1 MSKAY
6 VLYNTKAG
14 NKESFGASFEKLKAI
29 LSECETEYW
38 EVSTIE
44 DYKSFFASLSPD
56 DDIYILGGDG
66 TLNHFVND
74 IADISYTNNIYYFA
88 AGTGNDFLN
97 DVAKGETGP
106 VLINKYI
113 ASLPTVEVNGK
124 KYRFLNG
131 VGFGIDGYCCEV
143 GDALKEKSDKPVN
156 YTSIAIKGLLFH
168 YKPTNATVTVDGVE
182 YKYKKVWIAPAMNG
196 RCYGGGMMPTP
207 DQDRLD
213 SEHKVSV
220 CVLYGS
226 GKLHTLMVFPSIFK
240 GEHVK
245 HSKMVALHQGHS
257 ITVKFDR
264 PTALQI
270 DGETIKNVSE
280 YHVESATAVTADS
293 V

>member
-6 VLYNTKAG
+6 VLYNPKAG
-14 NKESFGASFEKLKAI
+14 NKEKFEKSMEKLKE
-29 LSECETEYW
+29 LLCGRETFYY
-38 EVSTIE
+38 EVGEIR
-44 DYKSFFASLSPD
+44 DYKEFFAALEPS
-56 DDIYILGGDG
+56 DDIYICGGDG

-74 IADISYTNNIYYFA
+74 IENTVYSNNIYYYA

-97 DVAKGETGP
+97 DIARGECEP

-113 ASLPTVEVNGK
+113 ADLPSVTVNGK
-124 KYRFLNG
+124 RYRFING

-143 GDALKEKSDKPVN
+143 GDALKEKSDDPVN

-168 YKPTNATVTVDGVE
+168 YKPTNATVIVDGAE
-182 YKYKKVWIAPAMNG
+182 YKYKKVWIAPSMNG
-196 RCYGGGMMPTP
+196 RFYGGGMMPTP
-207 DQDRLD
+207 KQDRLNP
-213 SEHKVSV
+213 EHTVSL
-220 CVLYGS
+220 CLLHGS

-245 HSKMVALHQGHS
+245 HEKMVSVHTGHS

-270 DGETIKNVSE
+270 DGETIKDVTE
-280 YHVESATAVTADS
+280 YRVEAGVPS
-293 V
+293 VLTV

>member
-6 VLYNTKAG
+6 VLYNPKAG
-14 NKESFGASFEKLKAI
+14 NKESFKESFEKLKSI
-29 LSECETEYW
+29 LSEREADYKKVTE
-38 EVSTIE
+38 IE
-44 DYKSFFASLSPD
+44 DYKTFFSSLLPED
-56 DDIYILGGDG
+56 EIYILGGDG

-97 DVAKGETGP
+97 DVAKDATEP

-113 ASLPTVEVNGK
+113 ANLPTVEVNGK

-143 GDALKEKSDKPVN
+143 GDAIKEKSDKPVN

-168 YKPTNATVTVDGVE
+168 YKPTSATVTVDGVE
-182 YKYKKVWIAPAMNG
+182 HKYKKVWIAPAMNG
-196 RCYGGGMMPTP
+196 RFYGGGMMPAP

-226 GKLHTLMVFPSIFK
+226 GKLHTLMVFPSLFK

-245 HSKMVALHQGHS
+245 HTGMVDVHKGNS

-270 DGETIKNVSE
+270 DGETVKNVTE
-280 YHVESATAVTADS
+280 YHVESGNLVTADTL
-293 V
+293 